1 MRFLG
6 PWTTLQENGSSL
18 LNFIRAQNK
27 HKQERL
33 FLAVVV
39 CKAPETL
46 KCCFSLIEVICF
58 GWARE
63 GLIP

>member
-1 MRFLG
+1 MGLVYSISFVRK
-6 PWTTLQENGSSL
+6 TS
-18 LNFIRAQNK
+18 INK
-27 HKQERL
+27 RDSFFFFRECLSRVL